1 MMEVLT
7 LLHNNMPGLM
17 MMMMIIMMMVM
28 VVVPVSGH
36 MNYDD
41 SSNHDNVDCDG
52 DGGAH
57 ARPAQPPAIQAA
69 LLSYS
74 TTSPSTCQLPNSQI
88 IPSTIVMRRILV
100 LLFCK
105 SFSFPIYWNIDIM
118 YVSVMNFLNLL

>member
-1 MMEVLT
+1 MAIRAPDGANKN
-7 LLHNNMPGLM
+7 HDDGDGGGPR
-17 MMMMIIMMMVM
+17 
-28 VVVPVSGH
+28 PRPD
-36 MNYDD
+36 DD
-41 SSNHDNVDCDG
+41 SNNHDNVDCDG

-74 TTSPSTCQLPNSQI
+74 TTTPSTCQLPNSQI
-88 IPSTIVMRRILV
+88 IPSRIVMRRILV